1 VTHCFLP
8 LLLLFCIQ
16 QLAPVISASL
26 VTRKITLAALLDT
39 ATLWKW
45 GGAGSPTSTPLL
57 AAQQAVLSSP
67 AAPPTG
73 LLLRQPGGAP
83 ALQLGSRPLGFW
95 NGAVSVGMAW
105 LFHLLRSC
113 IMCMLQDAFM

>member
-1 VTHCFLP
+1 MHCLLP
-8 LLLLFCIQ
+8 LLLLMLLLTLQ
-16 QLAPVISASL
+16 QLPAVISAS
-26 VTRKITLAALLDT
+26 VNTRKITLAALLDT

-45 GGAGSPTSTPLL
+45 GGPGSPTSTPLL
-57 AAQQAVLSSP
+57 AAQQAVLSSA

-95 NGAVSVGMAW
+95 NGAVSVTVVQ
-105 LFHLLRSC
+105 LC
-113 IMCMLQDAFM
+113 YKCT